1 MDDKKRKFDQVLM
14 LVSGLLFVSAM
25 LFQILARTVSGF
37 GDWYAL
43 RVYPFLVGSMGRLSG
58 QVPFALIE
66 VISYLLILVILVDL
80 IRHFGE
86 WRRGLIRIGFLMT
99 GLFFLFTLQCG
110 INYYRNPFSYSS
122 GLELRRSSRKE
133 LARLCL
139 KLTEDVN
146 GLIDQELQVTDQTVM
161 TMESREAMN
170 QLGDAYPLL
179 KGYYPPPKPLIWSTF
194 FSVQELCGQ
203 YSPFTVEATYNRLM
217 PAYNIPHTQCHELS
231 HLRGF
236 MREDEANF
244 IGYLACI
251 GSDDPYFNYSGYMM
265 GWIYATNAL
274 AKTDWTAYQQ
284 ICGLL
289 DERAWKDLRK
299 NNEYWS
305 QYQGKVSEVSN
316 QLNDTYLKINSQSDG
331 VESYG
336 RVVDLMLAYERNVEF
351 RTCQQENNNS
361 QELCYD

>member
-1 MDDKKRKFDQVLM
+1 MEDKKRRLDPM
-14 LVSGLLFVSAM
+14 LLIASGLMFVSA
-25 LFQILARTVSGF
+25 LLVQILARSVPGF

-43 RVYPFLVGSMGRLSG
+43 HVYPLLVGSVGRLSG

-66 VISYLLILVILVDL
+66 IISYVLILVIFVDM
-80 IRHFGE
+80 IRHFRE
-86 WRRGLIRIGFLMT
+86 WKRGLIRFGFLMT
-99 GLFFLFTLQCG
+99 GFFFLFTFQCG
-110 INYYRNPFSYSS
+110 INYYRKPFSHSS
-122 GLELRRSSRKE
+122 GLEVRKSSKKE

-139 KLTEDVN
+139 KLTDEVN
-146 GLIDQELQVTDQTVM
+146 GLVEQKLQITDQKVM
-161 TMESREAMN
+161 RMESREAMSK
-170 QLGDAYPLL
+170 LGDSYPQLA
-179 KGYYPPPKPLIWSTF
+179 GYYPPPKPLIWSTF
-194 FSVQELCGQ
+194 FSIQELCGQ
-203 YSPFTVEATYNRLM
+203 YSPFTVEATYNRFM

-251 GSDDPYFNYSGYMM
+251 GSDDPYFNYSGYLT

-274 AKTDWTAYQQ
+274 AETDWTAYQEV
-284 ICGLL
+284 CDLL

-299 NNEYWS
+299 NNEFWS
-305 QYQGKVSEVSN
+305 QYQGKASEVSN
-316 QLNDTYLKINSQSDG
+316 RLNDTYLKINSQSDG

-336 RVVDLMLAYERNVEF
+336 RVVDLMLAYDRTKELG
-351 RTCQQENNNS
+351 TCQQENNNS